1 MIDVSANIESALRN
15 RAEQA
20 PSIDKIHHAW
30 GELAETL
37 DAVLAAAGGLDGDWR
52 LGDFQ
57 ELRAMTAAAGPEMA
71 AMTARFHRETVN
83 IGVIGRAKAGKSTLL
98 RTITGLGMD
107 VLPSRRDNPTTAAR
121 SRIQHGPGQASAKI
135 SLYAWPEFR
144 DRYLRP
150 LHDDGHCDGPLPDT
164 PEGFLKYP
172 YHRLLDSSRGRGSA
186 DRGIYRQQFLE
197 RLCDAQDSFNSYRE
211 YLLGPQR
218 TLTITNM
225 GELRVFVA
233 YPEGK
238 SQDRPYHAV
247 RDVWIRCPFSVGG
260 VEQLVLVD
268 LPGAGEAALD
278 IDVHFLAE
286 LANEVDLLMQVK
298 LPALTEAFIG
308 EQDWDVLRLADAAS
322 MGVDAAD
329 FLAFVINTYPGE
341 LDRDSV
347 VNATRD
353 AQRITDRN
361 GVQLH
366 VGDVQDRDDV
376 RDKILGPVLEHLAL
390 RLAAMDRK
398 AARTQIGKALTI
410 ADQASKLAGQGVAE
424 AERRQRLIP
433 DDQKALREAANELR
447 GRVARRMRDLR
458 EDYARRAQEQEPI
471 QELTEAIAAAR
482 ERLLKWAEA
491 GFGKGTSQ
499 QWHTAVEAYMSV
511 DPGEARDDQCTL
523 VRARIRAEFGRID
536 SSIVGAIE
544 RLHLAVADELRR
556 GFTERVVPA
565 GDQPLDAL
573 RETALQRG
581 LGGLHSALNELI
593 EVRAGYGSV
602 FLRVGGPI
610 VRQIRPVAGAI
621 EGAAPVT
628 ARAPDHQSGGSL
640 YDNARRAGSA
650 FGAFRANAA
659 GAAGAAH
666 PAAGAVV
673 TGVQM
678 AAAAAP
684 LVADLIARVQ
694 VRVDDESAAGLHKA
708 LTEAFREA
716 VRQIEELMRAEAS
729 QLTQVLSA
737 AADEFFDNFFRTP
750 GIQEEWAAL
759 CQPVREELWPATFGS
774 GTKDLA
780 AGLDRIAGAMSQA
793 VAAAAEMRSAAARM
807 ETAGARD

>member
-1 MIDVSANIESALRN
+1 VIDVSASIASALRN

-20 PSIDKIHHAW
+20 PSIDKINHAW

-37 DAVLAAAGGLDGDWR
+37 DVVLATAGSIGGDWR

-57 ELRAMTAAAGPEMA
+57 ELRAMIAAGMPEMT

-83 IGVIGRAKAGKSTLL
+83 IGVIGRTKAGKSTLL

-121 SRIQHGPGQASAKI
+121 SRIQHSPGQASAKI
-135 SLYAWPEFR
+135 ALYAWPEFR

-150 LHDDGHCDGPLPDT
+150 LHVDGHCDGPLPDT
-164 PEGFLKYP
+164 PEDFLKYP

-197 RLCDAQDSFNSYRE
+197 RLCDAQDSFNSYRG

-218 TLTITNM
+218 SLTITNM
-225 GELRVFVA
+225 GELRAFVA

-238 SQDRPYHAV
+238 SHDRPYHAV
-247 RDVWIRCPFSVGG
+247 RDVWIRCPFNVGG

-278 IDVHFLAE
+278 IDVQFLAE
-286 LANEVDLLMQVK
+286 LTNEVDLLMQVK

-322 MGVDAAD
+322 MGVDPAD

-341 LDRDSV
+341 LDQNSV
-347 VNATRD
+347 ANATRD
-353 AQRITDRN
+353 AHRITDRN

-366 VGDVQDRDDV
+366 VGDVQNPDDV

-398 AARTQIGKALTI
+398 AARTQIDKALTI
-410 ADQASKLAGQGVAE
+410 ADQASRLADQGAAE
-424 AERRQRLIP
+424 VGRRRRLVP

-447 GRVARRMRDLR
+447 GRVARQMKALR

-471 QELTEAIAAAR
+471 QELTEAIAGAR
-482 ERLLKWAEA
+482 ERLLKWADA
-491 GFGKGTSQ
+491 GFGKGTRQ
-499 QWHTAVEAYMSV
+499 QWLTAVEAYMSV

-544 RLHLAVADELRR
+544 RLHRTVADELRR
-556 GFTERVVPA
+556 GFTEQVVPV
-565 GDQPLDAL
+565 GNRPLDAL
-573 RETALQRG
+573 RETALERG
-581 LGGLHSALNELI
+581 LEGIHSALNELI

-610 VRQIRPVAGAI
+610 VRQMRPVAGTI
-621 EGAAPVT
+621 EAVAPGT

-650 FGAFRANAA
+650 LGAFRANAA
-659 GAAGAAH
+659 GAAAAAH
-666 PAAGAVV
+666 PAAGVAVA
-673 TGVQM
+673 GVQM

-694 VRVDDESAAGLHKA
+694 VRVVDESAAGLHAA

-737 AADEFFDNFFRTP
+737 AADEFFDSFFRTP
-750 GIQEEWAAL
+750 GIQEEWAGL
-759 CQPVREELWPATFGS
+759 CEPVREELWPATFGS
-774 GTKDLA
+774 GTADLV
-780 AGLDRIAGAMSQA
+780 AGLGRIADAMSLA
-793 VAAAAEMRSAAARM
+793 VAAAAEMRAAAAGT
-807 ETAGARD
+807 ETSGARD